1 MIWWVIYCQFD
12 HPFQAALHLSHL
24 ISNVLEHSLE
34 LPYRSQSTPPQSQYS
49 PCCICSLATT
59 TPPLYSGQQYTF
71 QLPRDL
77 QPRQLFYK
85 IPWNHYNLP
94 LFAKISSH
102 LAPYRPPLTS
112 PKGPCRM
119 ILLCMALVCKVPIST
134 WRTRWYRWELY
145 TQEPC
150 RVRSS
155 FNPPPFLLHP
165 NLLHK
170 RYTLF
175 FITSFWL
182 IPLIPLILPLS
193 HHLLSFNPLL
203 LFIFALPPNSDI
215 RHPWM
220 KLTLSIYCVPLH
232 FKLLHCICGNRTAR
246 LTKQL

>member
-1 MIWWVIYCQFD
+1 MGNPLSIWSSLPGCPPPLSPHLKRPLVPWNFHIGLNQLLHNLNILLVVSAPWPQLLHHYILVSNIPFSFLVIF
-12 HPFQAALHLSHL
+12 
-24 ISNVLEHSLE
+24 
-34 LPYRSQSTPPQSQYS
+34 
-49 PCCICSLATT
+49 SLANFSIKSHGTITT
-59 TPPLYSGQQYTF
+59 FPCSPKSPVILPP
-71 QLPRDL
+71 
-77 QPRQLFYK
+77 
-85 IPWNHYNLP
+85 I
-94 LFAKISSH
+94 A
-102 LAPYRPPLTS
+102 PPLTS
-112 PKGPCRM
+112 PRGPCRM

-220 KLTLSIYCVPLH
+220 KLKTLSIYCVPLH
-232 FKLLHCICGNRTAR
+232 FKVLHCICGNRTAR